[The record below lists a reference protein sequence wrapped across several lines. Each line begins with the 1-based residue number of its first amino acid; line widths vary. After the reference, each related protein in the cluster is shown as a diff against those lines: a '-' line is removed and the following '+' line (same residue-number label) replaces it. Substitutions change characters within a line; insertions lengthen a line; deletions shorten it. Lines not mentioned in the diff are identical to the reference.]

1 MNLNPALF
9 KQYATLNIQAI
20 LSIIRIET
28 KVFFQTR
35 PMLISQILTPLMYF
49 LFIIAA
55 LADMIGDVTI
65 NGTTVPYNEYALVGI
80 LIMSMMGQMSR
91 VIYRMTVDRRYGFF
105 ALKMQ
110 AGVKPFFYILSMS
123 TSAILGYATQGLVF
137 YFIILIFHLH
147 FNILMFLSMWA
158 IGLISLF
165 FWISL
170 GTGITMFIKTYQV
183 RDMVLTFLIM
193 PLSFSAPSF
202 YVLQSAPKFV
212 QIIATI
218 NPLTYQLE
226 AMRQAAFGIIHPL
239 SIIYV
244 TLFSI
249 ISLFIA
255 SLIVHHTELI
265 TNEQTYAPFCI

>member
-20 LSIIRIET
+20 LSIIIIET

-202 YVLQSAPKFV
+202 YILQSAPKFV

-265 TNEQTYAPFCI
+265 TNEQT